1 MKIKAL
7 TLTSVVLMGI
17 VSAPSFS
24 ADADKRIRFD
34 GFPDFDSSLKVILP
48 DFEKKTGIHV
58 DTLMNNHGDHHT
70 KLTTNLATGSGA
82 GDVIVVD
89 VEKIGPF
96 VASGGLVDLS
106 KKYGADQYQD
116 RFAPY
121 AWSQGKGGDG
131 DIYGMPMDL
140 GPGVMYYR
148 TDIFKK
154 AGLKVDDVIKS
165 WDSYI
170 AAGEKLK
177 KMGVQLIP
185 SAADVAQTIIFTTV
199 PEGDGIYFDKD
210 GHSLVT
216 SERFV
221 HAFQVAKEIRDKGLD
236 GRILAWS
243 NEWYEGFRKG
253 TFATQ
258 LSGAWLLGHLQNW
271 IAPETSGKWAVSH
284 LPDGIYGSWGGSF
297 LSIPKQSKHQDEAW
311 ELIKYMTTNRA
322 IQLKHFATIAAFPA
336 NVTTYDDDM
345 FKEKIDF
352 LGGQQARLLFAD
364 VARHIKP
371 VQPSKGDHIAR
382 SIIFENALMEVL
394 DENKDIKTALK
405 EAERL
410 IKRRTR
416 NL

>member
-1 MKIKAL
+1 MKFKTLAL
-7 TLTSVVLMGI
+7 S
-17 VSAPSFS
+17 SAVALGLAATATA
-24 ADADKRIRFD
+24 ADSQIRFD
-34 GFPDFDSSLKVILP
+34 GFPDFDSSLKVLLP
-48 DFEKKTGIHV
+48 EFEKESGIKV
-58 DTLMNNHGDHHT
+58 DYLMNNHGDHHT

-96 VASGGLVDLS
+96 VASGGLVNLS
-106 KKYGADQYQD
+106 EQYGADKYAD

-121 AWSQGKGGDG
+121 AWTQGKGGDG
-131 DIYGMPMDL
+131 DVYGIPVDL

-148 TDIFKK
+148 TDIFEN
-154 AGLKVDDVIKS
+154 AGIDVNEAIKD

-177 KMGVQLIP
+177 AQNVQLIA
-185 SAADVAQTIIFTTV
+185 SAADVAQAIIFTTV
-199 PEGDGIYFDKD
+199 PEGEGLYFDAK
-210 GHSLVT
+210 GEPVVT

-221 HAFQVAKEIRDKGLD
+221 HAFEVAKQIRDKGLD

-243 NEWYEGFRKG
+243 NEWYEGFRNG

-258 LSGAWLLGHLQNW
+258 LSGAWLLGHLNNW
-271 IAPETSGKWAVSH
+271 IAPDTAGKWGVSN

-297 LSIPKQSKHQDEAW
+297 LSIPTQSTKQDEAW
-311 ELIKYMTTNRA
+311 KLIEYMTTNRDV
-322 IQLKHFATIAAFPA
+322 QLKHFEAIAAFPA
-336 NVTTYDDDM
+336 NVTTYDDDL
-345 FKEKIDF
+345 FQEEVAF
-352 LGGQQARLLFAD
+352 LGGQKARLLFAE
-364 VARHIKP
+364 VAKNIKP
-371 VQPSKGDHIAR
+371 VAPAKGDHVAR
-382 SIIFENALMEVL
+382 SIILENALMEVL
-394 DENKDIKTALK
+394 DEGKDIKTALQ

>member
-1 MKIKAL
+1 MKLKNIVFYSAL
-7 TLTSVVLMGI
+7 ALGVAA
-17 VSAPSFS
+17 SANAEQSE
-24 ADADKRIRFD
+24 IRFD
-34 GFPDFDSSLKVILP
+34 GFPDFDSSLKVLLP
-48 DFEKKTGIHV
+48 EFEKESNIKV
-58 DTLMNNHGDHHT
+58 DYLMNNHGDHHT

-96 VASGGLVDLS
+96 VASGGLVNLS
-106 KKYGADQYQD
+106 EKYGADKYAE

-121 AWSQGKGGDG
+121 AWAQGKGGDG
-131 DIYGMPMDL
+131 NMYGIPVDL

-148 TDIFKK
+148 TDIFEK
-154 AGLKVDDVIKS
+154 AGIDVNDAIKD

-177 KMGVQLIP
+177 KQNVQLIA
-185 SAADVAQTIIFTTV
+185 SAADVAQAIIFTTV
-199 PEGDGIYFDKD
+199 PEGEGLYFDKD
-210 GHSLVT
+210 GNPVVT

-221 HAFQVAKEIRDKGLD
+221 HAFEVAKEIREKGLD

-243 NEWYEGFRKG
+243 NEWYEGFRNG

-258 LSGAWLLGHLQNW
+258 QSGAWLLGHLNNW
-271 IAPETSGKWAVSH
+271 IAPETKGKWAVSN

-297 LSIPKQSKHQDEAW
+297 LSIPTQSENQDEAW
-311 ELIKYMTTNRA
+311 KLIEFMTTDRDN
-322 IQLKHFATIAAFPA
+322 QLQHFETIAAFPA
-336 NVTTYDDDM
+336 NVTTYDDELFD
-345 FKEKIDF
+345 EGVEF
-352 LGGQQARLLFAD
+352 LGGQKARQLFAE
-364 VARHIKP
+364 VAKNIKP
-371 VQPSKGDHIAR
+371 VAPAKGDHVAR
-382 SIIFENALMEVL
+382 SIILENALMEVL
-394 DENKDIKTALK
+394 DEGKDIKTALA

>member
-1 MKIKAL
+1 MKLK
-7 TLTSVVLMGI
+7 TLLLS
-17 VSAPSFS
+17 SAAVFGL
-24 ADADKRIRFD
+24 AATANATAANETIRFD

-48 DFEKKTGIHV
+48 DFEKKTGIKV
-58 DTLMNNHGDHHT
+58 NVLMNNHGDHHT

-96 VASGGLVDLS
+96 VASGGLVNLS
-106 KKYGADQYQD
+106 KKYGADKYQE

-121 AWSQGKGGDG
+121 AWAQGKGSDG
-131 DIYGMPMDL
+131 DMYGIPVDL

-154 AGLKVDDVIKS
+154 AGLDIKKVIKS

-177 KMGVQLIP
+177 KMNIQLIP
-185 SAADVAQTIIFTTV
+185 SAADVAQAIIFTTV
-199 PEGDGIYFDKD
+199 PDGEGLYFDKD
-210 GHSLVT
+210 GNPVVT
-216 SERFV
+216 SKRFV
-221 HAFQVAKEIRDKGLD
+221 KAFTIAKEIRDKGLD
-236 GRILAWS
+236 GHILAWS

-258 LSGAWLLGHLQNW
+258 LSGAWLLGHLKNW
-271 IAPETSGKWAVSH
+271 IAPETKGKWAVSH

-297 LSIPKQSKHQDEAW
+297 LSIPKQSKHQDAAW
-311 ELIKYMTTNRA
+311 KLIKYMTTNRDV
-322 IQLKHFATIAAFPA
+322 QLQSFSTIAAFPA

-345 FKEKIDF
+345 FKEHIDF

-364 VARHIKP
+364 VAKNIKP

-382 SIIFENALMEVL
+382 SIVLENALMEVL
-394 DENKDIKTALK
+394 DENKDINTALK